1 MSGISTGVGLISG
14 INTGQL
20 IEQLIALERRPIQSL
35 QTRVQRLDVQRTAF
49 LELSAKLLA
58 VQNAGSRFTRTDFFS
73 SFKAT
78 NSNEAVASVT
88 TSSSAVAGSYS
99 LRVHSLVSNHALLSR
114 GFSDA
119 DRTPV
124 GAGTIS
130 IEIGKGRVN
139 PDTNL
144 DVLNGGRGVA
154 RGSITVQ
161 DRTGASAQVDLSR
174 AITVQDVL
182 EAINNADG
190 VNVRASV
197 TSLPATAGEPAR
209 DRIVM
214 EDLNTFATGQTPG
227 ELIVSDRAGSTTAT
241 DLGIAG
247 RSSTARLEGRDV
259 MYLSNDTVLSTLN
272 DGNGVGRLN
281 RFSQQADFEIA
292 AADGSHTFN
301 VSLSD
306 YMDPR
311 YDLRMLNSGQGVRLG
326 VIRMTARSGATAEV
340 DLSEART
347 VQDVIT
353 ALNANS
359 LGISATVVNDRFLLT
374 DSSVPEADDNDE
386 ETTAPDRMLKIED
399 VSGFAAADLGIAAET
414 TNTSINGRSAYR
426 VETMA
431 DVLRAINYAPGNEGR
446 QVEAVL
452 SENGDG
458 ISLLFNTQ
466 REYAVR
472 SLNGSSAAHDL
483 GIDEATFGTTS
494 GNFHSRRLVAGLNT
508 VLLHSLRGGSGVEAG
523 RLGLTDRAGQTT
535 GADGI
540 DLSSA
545 QTLQDVIDL
554 INADGRTGVRAALN
568 ASGHGIELRDES
580 EGADPLIVADLS
592 GTLAADLGIAGSYDA
607 PTQGGATVARGGNAQ
622 LQYIARG
629 TQLSELNGGRGVTIG
644 RFNIIDSTGFQ
655 VRVDLPSA
663 SRTIGEVV
671 DAINAAA
678 VTRDGVANIRAAINE
693 NGDGIVVHDQAGG
706 GQAFRIEDLPG
717 GRTARDLRL
726 VGSTGPA
733 TDGEALKIDGSYELK
748 LEIGATDTL
757 ADIAQKLNN
766 LGADV
771 SASVFSGGSS
781 ARPFSLSISSGVS
794 GRRGELLI
802 DTGGVDLGLTTLSRA
817 RDAVVT
823 IGGAGG
829 EDGRLVTSG
838 SNTIRDAVPG
848 VTFDLLAVS
857 EEPVSVNVA
866 QDVEGIVSALQGFVD
881 AYNEVQSTINTQT
894 RFNPETQERGSL
906 LGDPTANLLRNR
918 LSRLVGR
925 AFGPSDA
932 TLSRLQSIG
941 IRLGSAS
948 QLEFDASRFRE
959 TYEQSPEEVEALF
972 GTAETGFGEA
982 LKTTIEELTRDFDGV
997 LARKSDSLTDQKEL
1011 LTDRIE
1017 ALNIQ
1022 IEGKRSRLQIQFA
1035 AMETSLARLQEQQSS
1050 LGALQ
1055 FLGLS

>member
-20 IEQLIALERRPIQSL
+20 IEQLIAIERRPVQAL

-58 VQNAGSRFTRTDFFS
+58 VQNAGARFNRTDFFS
-73 SFKAT
+73 AFAAT
-78 NSNEAVASVT
+78 SSNEAVASIT
-88 TSSSAVAGSYS
+88 TSSTAVPGSYS
-99 LRVHSLVSNHALLSR
+99 LKVHSLVSNHAVLSR
-114 GFSDA
+114 GFADA

-130 IEIGKGRVN
+130 IEVGKGRVD
-139 PDTNL
+139 PDTRI

-154 RGSITVQ
+154 RGSITIQ
-161 DRTGASAQVDLSR
+161 DRTGASTEVDLSR

-182 EAINNADG
+182 DAINSAAG

-197 TSLPATAGEPAR
+197 TSLPLTAGGPSR
-209 DRIVM
+209 DRIVI
-214 EDLNTFATGQTPG
+214 EDLNTFAAGQTPG
-227 ELIVSDRAGSTTAT
+227 DLVVSDRNGSTTAT

-247 RSSTARLEGRDV
+247 RVSGARLDGRDV
-259 MYLSNDTVLSTLN
+259 VYLADDTALSLLN

-281 RFSQQADFEIA
+281 RFSQQADFQITA
-292 AADGSHTFN
+292 TDGSHSFN

-311 YDLRMLNSGQGVRLG
+311 YNLQALNSGQGVRLG
-326 VIRMTARSGATAEV
+326 VIRLTARSGASAEV

-347 VQDVIT
+347 VQDVLNAI
-353 ALNANS
+353 NANS
-359 LGISATVVNDRFLLT
+359 LGLSATVVNDRFLIT
-374 DSSVPEADDNDE
+374 DSSVPEADDNDPD
-386 ETTAPDRMLKIED
+386 TAAPARTLKIDD
-399 VSGFAAADLGIAAET
+399 VSGFAAVDLGIAAST

-431 DVLRAINYAPGNEGR
+431 DVLRAINFAPGNEGR

-452 SENGDG
+452 SDSGDG
-458 ISLLFNTQ
+458 ISLLVNTQ
-466 REYAVR
+466 RDYAVQGI
-472 SLNGSSAAHDL
+472 NGSSAAHDL
-483 GIDEATFGTTS
+483 GIDGAAFGVSS
-494 GNFHSRRLVAGLNT
+494 GLHHSRRLLGGLNT
-508 VLLHSLRGGSGVEAG
+508 VLLHSLRGGSGVTAG
-523 RLGLTDRAGQTT
+523 RLQITDRSGATT
-535 GADGI
+535 GPDGI
-540 DLSSA
+540 DLSGA

-554 INADGRTGVRAALN
+554 INADGRTGVRAAIN
-568 ASGHGIELRDES
+568 AAGHGIELRDES
-580 EGADPLIVADLS
+580 QGADALVIADVT
-592 GTLAADLGIAGSYDA
+592 GTLAADLGIAGSFDP

-629 TQLSELNGGRGVTIG
+629 TQLSELNGGRGITLG
-644 RFNIIDSTGFQ
+644 RFNITDSTGF
-655 VRVDLPSA
+655 VARVDLPVGA
-663 SRTIGEVV
+663 RTVGEVI

-693 NGDGIVVHDQAGG
+693 NGDGIVVYDQAGG
-706 GQAFRIEDLPG
+706 GQALRIEDLAG

-726 VGSTGPA
+726 AGTSGPS
-733 TDGEALKIDGSYELK
+733 TDGEPLLIDGSYELK
-748 LEIGATDTL
+748 IAIGATDTL
-757 ADIAQKLNN
+757 ADIAAKLNN
-766 LGADV
+766 LGGDV
-771 SASVFSGGSS
+771 SAAVFSGGGS

-802 DTGGVDLGLTTLSRA
+802 DTGAVDLGLTTLSRA

-823 IGGAGG
+823 IGGADGS
-829 EDGRLVTSG
+829 DGRLVTSG

-866 QDVEGIVSALQGFVD
+866 QDVDSIVSAVKAFVD
-881 AYNEVQSTINTQT
+881 AYNEVQSSINTQT
-894 RFNPETQERGSL
+894 RFNSETQDRGPL

-918 LSRLVGR
+918 LARLVGA
-925 AFGPSDA
+925 AFGPTDA
-932 TLSRLQSIG
+932 ALSRLQSVG
-941 IRLGSAS
+941 VRLGTGSR
-948 QLEFDASRFRE
+948 LEFDDERFRE
-959 TYEQSPEEVEALF
+959 TYEQSPDEVEALF
-972 GTAETGFGEA
+972 VTAESGFGAA
-982 LKTTIEELTRDFDGV
+982 LKKTIDELTRDFDGV
-997 LARKSDSLTDQKEL
+997 LARKEDSLTDQKEL
-1011 LTDRIE
+1011 LTDRIA
-1017 ALNIQ
+1017 ALNTQ
-1022 IEGKRSRLQIQFA
+1022 IEGKRARLQLQFA

-1055 FLGLS
+1055 FLGL